1 MKLTKQLTMVV
12 VVGVFAIGA
21 TIAPATTQ
29 AMNKAELIEA
39 MASQAG
45 GDPSGLSK
53 ADAKKAL
60 EGFTSATTKAL
71 KKGDRLSLIGFGSFG
86 ISNRSARTGRN
97 PQSNNDERTVEFFN
111 EVREMGA
118 SNRHQGETSTLVDI
132 QRDVAQAL
140 CPGDVEVEGAEK
152 CEPGE
157 KEQEA
162 GRLLAALFSTIFSE
176 VAAGEEVSL
185 GETFGV
191 FYPPMLSRVGQTKIS
206 HKERNPQTGKE
217 IQIAAKNSLKFKAG
231 AELSKSVN

>member
-45 GDPSGLSK
+45 GDAAGLSK

-60 EGFTSATTKAL
+60 EGFTSASTRAL

-118 SNRHQGETSTLVDI
+118 SNRHQGETTTLVEI
-132 QRDVAQAL
+132 QRDVAEAL
-140 CPGDVEVEGAEK
+140 CPADK

-157 KEQEA
+157 KELQAEK
-162 GRLLAALFSTIFSE
+162 LLAALFSTIFSE

-191 FYPPMLSRVGQTKIS
+191 FYPPMLSGVGQTKIS
-206 HKERNPQTGKE
+206 HKDRNPQTGKE
-217 IQIAAKNSLKFKAG
+217 IQIAAKNSLKFKTG